1 MNIFSSEK
9 FPRKILN
16 WGLVPCRGKLLI
28 PPFLFI
34 IFRNFT
40 NEMLDSSLKWPMPM
54 NLSKDT
60 NRNTIQV
67 EKLQNELATQRT
79 EMSAERHR
87 LQQEKLSLV
96 QQEQMLKQRL
106 DNTIE
111 QLQEALQTQQD
122 LCKELAQ
129 AQQRIQRVNDGYQLL
144 QQEKLGLASAN
155 ETLRQQLLTSSL
167 SSADLEPST
176 NRTTPERSTGKW
188 QSTGTGLC
196 T

>member
-1 MNIFSSEK
+1 
-9 FPRKILN
+9 
-16 WGLVPCRGKLLI
+16 
-28 PPFLFI
+28 
-34 IFRNFT
+34 
-40 NEMLDSSLKWPMPM
+40 M

-144 QQEKLGLASAN
+144 QQEKLGLASALDN
-155 ETLRQQLLTSSL
+155 ELV
-167 SSADLEPST
+167 
-176 NRTTPERSTGKW
+176 RSCW
-188 QSTGTGLC
+188 R
-196 T
+196 